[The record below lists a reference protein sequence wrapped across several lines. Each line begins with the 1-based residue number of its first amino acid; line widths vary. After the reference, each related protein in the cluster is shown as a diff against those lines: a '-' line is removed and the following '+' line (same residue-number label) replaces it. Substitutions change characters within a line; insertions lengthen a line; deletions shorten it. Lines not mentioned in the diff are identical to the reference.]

1 MRYSVDQRIF
11 VTDRV
16 LSFSMIKSAKI
27 SLDLET
33 LAQLDQSYDDDETQ
47 ANEMYWDC
55 EPSFIQLGDPI
66 QISGH
71 DLESGIHGRVGQKP
85 MSTN

>member
-47 ANEMYWDC
+47 ANDMYWDC
-55 EPSFIQLGDPI
+55 EPSFIQSGDPI
-66 QISGH
+66 HIFGH
-71 DLESGIHGRVGQKP
+71 DL
-85 MSTN
+85 